1 MSSTAIDPAAADAA
15 LLERVQKSFRKTF
28 GTRLPFSAG
37 LERVTEPRWTSL
49 KHVEFLI
56 ALEQEFAVRF
66 DGADATDLVSIAAVC
81 ARLAR
86 VKVG

>member
-1 MSSTAIDPAAADAA
+1 MNSPAVAPE

-28 GTRLPFSAG
+28 GARVPFSAS
-37 LERVTEPRWTSL
+37 LERSTEPRWTSL

-56 ALEQEFAVRF
+56 ALEQEFTVRF

-86 VKVG
+86 APAG